1 LYLIY
6 ACRLFEIFHAT
17 TKRAIWKADLGP
29 GDTICVHTLTL
40 DDPLLLKIT
49 LRYCKTIEGILINK
63 PRLKLS
69 ETATFGDRVNK
80 FVEDVL
86 FDDFNEGDSYVDLVD
101 TVGQR
106 LKLGVE
112 NTEGSGGER
121 RITIYCPYWIV
132 NTSQYAIRIKDERSG
147 QMPAGTVYPNK

>member
-1 LYLIY
+1 M
-6 ACRLFEIFHAT
+6 
-17 TKRAIWKADLGP
+17 
-29 GDTICVHTLTL
+29 
-40 DDPLLLKIT
+40 
-49 LRYCKTIEGILINK
+49 INK

-86 FDDFNEGDSYVDLVD
+86 FDDFNEGDTYVDLVD

-112 NTEGSGGER
+112 NIEGSGGER
-121 RITIYCPYWIV
+121 RVTIYCPYWIV
-132 NTSQYAIRIKDERSG
+132 NTSQYAIRVKDDRNG